1 MYGIRLKKIRQDTL
15 TLSAK
20 YTHLRSDQLIAA
32 IRAIKRGL
40 TLFSARKSGVVLT
53 SCLRSYRKR
62 K

>member
-32 IRAIKRGL
+32 IRAINSRE
-40 TLFSARKSGVVLT
+40 A
-53 SCLRSYRKR
+53 
-62 K
+62 